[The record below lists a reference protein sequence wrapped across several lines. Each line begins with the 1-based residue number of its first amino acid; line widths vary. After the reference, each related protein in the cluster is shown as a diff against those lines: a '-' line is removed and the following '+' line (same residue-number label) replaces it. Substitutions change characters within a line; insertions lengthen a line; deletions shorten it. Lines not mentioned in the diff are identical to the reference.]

1 MLGVEFFIYK
11 KLVLYVC
18 MYIVYGIMKVIL
30 RDICV
35 YNIMIMYIELRKRSC
50 SSNFD
55 FLTDDVYSWC
65 DCW

>member
-1 MLGVEFFIYK
+1 M
-11 KLVLYVC
+11 YVYC
-18 MYIVYGIMKVIL
+18 IWNESYLNEGL

-35 YNIMIMYIELRKRSC
+35 YNNMIMYMYIELRKRSC

-65 DCW
+65 DCR